1 MNDSTVIKPR
11 PGARQVEPRPD
22 RTATGDDRTQLA
34 SPGGNAGDNGFSSG
48 SASRFRLPSTHLGPV
63 CDEASRLLSVA
74 NRLARAES
82 IEDMT
87 HLRRQCMDLVREYR
101 AALKAADQ
109 SPETVEEASYCV
121 CALLDE
127 IVLNSAWGQGGQW
140 AASSLLSEF
149 HSQTWAGTHFFE
161 LVDKARRTANIPVM
175 MLQYLCLCLG
185 FKGRYRVEER
195 GEEQLDILR
204 DCLYHEICADQG
216 RFATPFDRSWEDRV
230 TPGGGLAHGIP
241 LWVGAAICAVALLL
255 GYLWLT
261 HQLDSHADPV
271 LAELNQIGVPERPV
285 QEGAGSPDDLR
296 YLRQMLQTEI
306 DRGLVELDGE
316 GSGTRLRIGSEAL
329 FDSGG
334 VDVSEDMAPVI
345 SKIARALES
354 TSGAILVT
362 GHTDDRPIATSR
374 YPSNWHLSLA
384 RATSVSDMLG
394 RNGNLSGRLWPEGR
408 GESEPLLENDTAASR
423 ARNRRVEILL
433 VPET

>member
-22 RTATGDDRTQLA
+22 RPSSDDDRTLLSSPFGGA
-34 SPGGNAGDNGFSSG
+34 SDGGFAPESAG
-48 SASRFRLPSTHLGPV
+48 RFRLPSTQLGPV

-74 NRLARAES
+74 NRLSRAEGV
-82 IEDMT
+82 EDMA

-109 SPETVEEASYCV
+109 SPETVDVASYCV

-127 IVLNSAWGQGGQW
+127 IVLNSSWGQNGQW
-140 AASSLLSEF
+140 AAASLLSEF
-149 HSQTWAGTHFFE
+149 HSQTWSGTHFFE
-161 LVDKARRTANIPVM
+161 LVDKARRTSNIPLM
-175 MLQYLCLCLG
+175 MLQYLCLSLG

-216 RFATPFDRSWEDRV
+216 RFTTPFDRSWEDHV
-230 TPGGGLAHGIP
+230 TPGSGLSHGLP
-241 LWVGAAICAVALLL
+241 LWVGAAVCAVALLL

-261 HQLDSHADPV
+261 HQLNTFADPV
-271 LAELNQIGVPERPV
+271 LADLNRVAVPERPA
-285 QEGAGSPDDLR
+285 QDGPGNPDDLR

-316 GSGTRLRIGSEAL
+316 GSGTRLRIGNEAL
-329 FDSGG
+329 FSSGG
-334 VDVSEDMAPVI
+334 VEVSEDMVPVI

-354 TSGAILVT
+354 TSGSILVT
-362 GHTDDRPIATSR
+362 GHTDNRPIATSR

-394 RNGNLSGRLWPEGR
+394 RNGNLKGRLWPEGR
-408 GESEPLLENDTAASR
+408 GEAEPLFKNDTAENR

>member
-11 PGARQVEPRPD
+11 PGARQVEPRPE
-22 RTATGDDRTQLA
+22 RPAAPDDRTLLA
-34 SPGGNAGDNGFSSG
+34 SSPGTGDSGFQAEV
-48 SASRFRLPSTHLGPV
+48 ASRFRLPSTQLGSL

-74 NRLARAES
+74 NRLARAAS
-82 IEDMT
+82 VEDMA

-101 AALKAADQ
+101 AALRAADQ
-109 SPETVEEASYCV
+109 SQETVEVASYCV

-127 IVLNSAWGQGGQW
+127 IVLNSPWGQTGQW

-149 HSQTWAGTHFFE
+149 HSQTWSGTHFFE
-161 LVDKARRTANIPVM
+161 LVDKARRTSNIPVM

-185 FKGRYRVEER
+185 FKGRYRVEDR

-216 RFATPFDRSWEDRV
+216 RYATPFDRSWERRV
-230 TPGGGLAHGIP
+230 TPGSGLSHGIP
-241 LWVGAAICAVALLL
+241 LWVGAAVCAVALLL

-261 HQLDSHADPV
+261 HQLTAQAEPV
-271 LAELNQIGVPERPV
+271 LAELNQIGVPERPM
-285 QEGAGSPDDLR
+285 QEGAGNPDDLR

-316 GSGTRLRIGSEAL
+316 NAGTRLRIGNEAL

-334 VDVSEDMAPVI
+334 VAVRADMEPVI

-354 TSGAILVT
+354 TSGSILVT
-362 GHTDDRPIATSR
+362 GHTDDRPIATAQ

-384 RATSVSDMLG
+384 RATSVADMLG

-408 GESEPLLENDTAASR
+408 GEAEPLFENDIPENR